1 MGPNLFANYG
11 EAVSAVL
18 FCIGF
23 TNLLLQT
30 NLIKKIIGLNIMD
43 SAIYLFL
50 AEKGY
55 IAGRVAPIVAN
66 GVTSTEAYINP
77 IPSGLVLTGIV
88 VSVSVTALMLSL
100 TIRLYLRYHTLD
112 LDEISTQLKKEGK

>member
-1 MGPNLFANYG
+1 MGPNLLANYG
-11 EAVSAVL
+11 EAVSAIL

-50 AEKGY
+50 AE
-55 IAGRVAPIVAN
+55 
-66 GVTSTEAYINP
+66 
-77 IPSGLVLTGIV
+77 
-88 VSVSVTALMLSL
+88 
-100 TIRLYLRYHTLD
+100 
-112 LDEISTQLKKEGK
+112 